1 MDCDVNRALGY
12 DPCHGCIMVM
22 VLFSCVVYFSD
33 IGSDVID
40 RIRIDLVLLYF
51 KFIIVILRVQDQDQ
65 DKWRTGT
72 MKIEIAGQVGAF
84 KN

>member
-1 MDCDVNRALGY
+1 MI
-12 DPCHGCIMVM
+12 CI
-22 VLFSCVVYFSD
+22 FFPD

-51 KFIIVILRVQDQDQ
+51 KFIIVILQVQDQDQ

>member
-12 DPCHGCIMVM
+12 DPCHGCVM
-22 VLFSCVVYFSD
+22 VVVLFWYVVYFSDIGSDVISFFYDLYFFPD

-51 KFIIVILRVQDQDQ
+51 KFLL
-65 DKWRTGT
+65 
-72 MKIEIAGQVGAF
+72 
-84 KN
+84 